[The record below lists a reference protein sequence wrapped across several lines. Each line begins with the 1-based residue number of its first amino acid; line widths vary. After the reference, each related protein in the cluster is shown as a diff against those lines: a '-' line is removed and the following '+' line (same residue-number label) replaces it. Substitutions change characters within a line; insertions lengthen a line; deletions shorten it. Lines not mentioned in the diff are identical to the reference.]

1 MWRLVLTTT
10 LPKDVDGECDAPWVK
25 NKKIKIRKSL
35 KDQPL
40 LDAYVH
46 EVTHAAFWDLG
57 EGPVA
62 SLANVVAL
70 ELWEEGFRPD
80 RKTNKV
86 TRAKLEHYIIG
97 TIWTRGEVAVI
108 DEDVRR
114 EIAESMARFLNRLG
128 WAFE

>member
-1 MWRLVLTTT
+1 MKAPGWID
-10 LPKDVDGECDAPWVK
+10 LP
-25 NKKIKIRKSL
+25 R
-35 KDQPL
+35 
-40 LDAYVH
+40 
-46 EVTHAAFWDLG
+46 DLG

-70 ELWEEGFRPD
+70 DLWEEGFRPD

-86 TRAKLEHYIIG
+86 TRDRLEHHIIG
-97 TIWTRGEVAVI
+97 TIWTRGELAVI

-128 WAFE
+128 GALA